1 MSGWACNVVWTV
13 RGESVMG
20 AGNKASW
27 GDSWMGL
34 SFGDSL
40 EALYE
45 VMEDIWAWGR
55 VQGGVECIASCCCW
69 R

>member
-34 SFGDSL
+34 LFGDSL

-45 VMEDIWAWGR
+45 VMEDIWA
-55 VQGGVECIASCCCW
+55 
-69 R
+69 